1 MAPESVRDW
10 VRRTEIRPWRSRH
23 ALVISPHRFPG
34 PSHNAVSRHYS
45 DDGNQG
51 RLERMM
57 GTEPIGTEPI
67 GTGPIGTGPIAT
79 GPVDTGRRWAEAD
92 ADLIQRARHDRDAF
106 GAIYDMYVRRVYAF
120 CLATMNDR
128 EDAKD
133 ATAQTFESAL
143 RAIARYEDRGVPFS
157 SWLLR
162 IAANVIAMRA
172 RHRCGIIVL
181 GENALRCTSC
191 TAGDGDA
198 AAWVERWERA
208 ERLQQHLAALPADY
222 RMVLIYRYR
231 DDLTLAE
238 VAARMGRSH
247 AAIRQLVRRA
257 LIAIRARLAVCRREA
272 GSPSC
277 P

>member
-1 MAPESVRDW
+1 M
-10 VRRTEIRPWRSRH
+10 RTEPRVTDSV
-23 ALVISPHRFPG
+23 A
-34 PSHNAVSRHYS
+34 
-45 DDGNQG
+45 
-51 RLERMM
+51 
-57 GTEPIGTEPI
+57 
-67 GTGPIGTGPIAT
+67 TGPIAT
-79 GPVDTGRRWAEAD
+79 GPVDIGRRWTEAD
-92 ADLIQRARHDRDAF
+92 ATLVQRARRDRDAF

-120 CLATMNDR
+120 CLATMGDR

-181 GENALRCTSC
+181 GEDALRH
-191 TAGDGDA
+191 ARYVADGDGDA

-208 ERLQQHLAALPADY
+208 ERLQRHLAALPADY

-238 VAARMGRSH
+238 VAVRMGRSH
-247 AAIRQLVRRA
+247 AAVRQLVRRA
-257 LIAIRARLAVCRREA
+257 LAAIRARLAMDRDEDEDNGPRPTRYD
-272 GSPSC
+272 GTQG
-277 P
+277 